1 MEPLSD
7 QFNNDQLMKDF
18 KSVVADVEALLKATA
33 DTGGDKLAEV
43 RARAEASLDA
53 VKAIIGDTQESVLA
67 KTKEVAKA
75 TDDYVQE
82 NPWRSIGLAAC
93 VGLVIGL
100 LISRR

>member
-7 QFNNDQLMKDF
+7 QLNEDQLIRDF

-33 DTGGDKLAEV
+33 NTGGDKLAEV
-43 RARAEASLDA
+43 RAKAETSLGV
-53 VKAIIGDTQESVLA
+53 VKATMGDTQANLLA
-67 KTKEVAKA
+67 KTKETAKA
-75 TDDYVQE
+75 ADDYVQE
-82 NPWRSIGLAAC
+82 NPWRSIGLAAS

>member
-53 VKAIIGDTQESVLA
+53 VKATIGDTQESVLA

>member
-53 VKAIIGDTQESVLA
+53 VKATIGDTQESVLA
-67 KTKEVAKA
+67 KTKEAAKA